1 MTANSPAPPTRRLRW
16 ASMES
21 LGFFDAP
28 TSATDA
34 YRPPIDP
41 VPTVTASRPIG
52 RHTNLVQD
60 LWDTTELQ
68 SLGLLDWEPSSADR
82 QRLRGRDYRWSR
94 VLIAMFLVAAIGV
107 GAAWLARRPVEN
119 AAAAS
124 AATAEQATALGEAL
138 DGIAPVI
145 QQITADDP
153 VPGEASSALL
163 AVDEAARGLFD
174 ASAGLPGSEAG
185 TRSAAAESASLALDA
200 TRRLGDAIAFR
211 GALEAMLVAPDLEV
225 DPGLIDLAGA
235 TLAFTEWR
243 SKLEATMGDLPES
256 VPANVGSAL
265 DTFDNSLDGYQTRYL
280 DGIRAQGRDTAM
292 AALIDLENALA
303 AVRGALRSSLESE
316 VGDVGLEIED
326 VRGLIERLVG

>member
-1 MTANSPAPPTRRLRW
+1 
-16 ASMES
+16 MES
-21 LGFFDAP
+21 LGFYDAP

-34 YRPPIDP
+34 YRPPTDP
-41 VPTVTASRPIG
+41 APTVTVSQPVG

-68 SLGLLDWEPSSADR
+68 SPGLLDWEPTSADR

-94 VLIAMFLVAAIGV
+94 ILAAMFLVAAIGV

-124 AATAEQATALGEAL
+124 AATAQQATALGDAL
-138 DGIAPVI
+138 DSIAPVI

-153 VPGEASSALL
+153 VPGEATSALL
-163 AVDEAARGLFD
+163 VVDEAARGLFD
-174 ASAGLPGSEAG
+174 ASAHLPGSEASI
-185 TRSAAAESASLALDA
+185 RSAAAESASLALDA

-243 SKLEATMGDLPES
+243 SQFEATLGELPEN
-256 VPANVGSAL
+256 VPAEMRSAL
-265 DTFDNSLDGYQTRYL
+265 DSFDDSLDGYQARYL
-280 DGIRAQGRDTAM
+280 DGIRAQGRDSAM
-292 AALIDLENALA
+292 AALTDLESALTG
-303 AVRGALRSSLESE
+303 VRGVLRASLESE
-316 VGDVGLEIED
+316 VGEVGLELED